1 MNIDRENGKIFSR
14 LFENR
19 KLSREEFQD
28 KYWLKGESI
37 YQFHTP
43 DIEDGRDER
52 EQFIFNDI
60 RALDNLID
68 FYFNLESEARQEIS
82 EKLHRLE
89 PLIKISAA
97 LAATSAAAWMIW
109 MISQIKIRK

>member
-1 MNIDRENGKIFSR
+1 MSYEKDNGKIFCH

-19 KLSREEFQD
+19 KLSRKEFQK
-28 KYWLKGESI
+28 KYWMNGECV